1 MNSNMWKT
9 ITITGLLF
17 DILLFFGI
25 LKMLFNIEIS
35 SNLFNTGL
43 TPGIILGIVNSVL
56 LYGVWKGNI

>member
-1 MNSNMWKT
+1 MWKT